1 MTYSV
6 HQRTASVNGVDLV
19 VHESGDHGAPL
30 IILAHGFPETAHSWR
45 HQMIPLAEAGYH
57 VIAPDQ
63 RGYGRS
69 SVPKNVDAYSTTDLA
84 LDLLH
89 LAEQAGHEKTIYV
102 GHDWGACCYGTCVA
116 CTQNEC
122 VLAPQSVFR
131 LPIGQWHQLN

>member
-1 MTYSV
+1 MAFSIR
-6 HQRTASVNGVDLV
+6 QRTASVNGVDLV

-30 IILAHGFPETAHSWR
+30 IMLAHGFPETAHSWR

-69 SVPKNVDAYSTTDLA
+69 SVPKNVDAYSTVDLS

-89 LAEQAGHEKTIYV
+89 LAEQAGHEKAIYV
-102 GHDWGACCYGTCVA
+102 GHDW
-116 CTQNEC
+116 
-122 VLAPQSVFR
+122 
-131 LPIGQWHQLN
+131 

>member
-1 MTYSV
+1 MTFSV
-6 HQRTASVNGVDLV
+6 RQRTALVNGVELV

-69 SVPKNVDAYSTTDLA
+69 SVPKNVNAYSTVDLS

-89 LAEQAGHEKTIYV
+89 LAEQAGHEKAIYV
-102 GHDWGACCYGTCVA
+102 GHDWGALLLWDLC
-116 CTQNEC
+116 
-122 VLAPQSVFR
+122 R
-131 LPIGQWHQLN
+131 LHP